1 MWPDPSGFPYRRE
14 AAILS
19 YNVNVYRP
27 RATAPSWTRLSHTLL
42 FPAESTKNGGFPGS
56 WKMVLTYK
64 CREGFHKST
73 HSVFIG
79 VLCYT
84 DPSWERSVTLPSD
97 LIYSPWLPFFINILG
112 RTTTSR
118 SSLQEPWQVNSKHT
132 VTMKTTTQKYSSREL
147 QKDHRRFFNQPL
159 RNRSVTMK
167 TAPTTMDTNIAANV
181 QDLFSGEIY
190 LNRLSECNF
199 GFDLYK

>member
-1 MWPDPSGFPYRRE
+1 M
-14 AAILS
+14 S

-27 RATAPSWTRLSHTLL
+27 LATAPSWTRLSHTLL
-42 FPAESTKNGGFPGS
+42 FPAESTKKKRKSKRGRWLPWELENGLDIQVQGRLS
-56 WKMVLTYK
+56 Q
-64 CREGFHKST
+64 
-73 HSVFIG
+73 
-79 VLCYT
+79 
-84 DPSWERSVTLPSD
+84 
-97 LIYSPWLPFFINILG
+97 IYSFCFYWSVMLHRSFM
-112 RTTTSR
+112 RTFCNAPIRPHIFTVA
-118 SSLQEPWQVNSKHT
+118 SLFHQHLRKTYHFKKLSTRALTGELKAHGNNEGHS
-132 VTMKTTTQKYSSREL
+132 TTTQKYSSREL